1 MKSIRG
7 TRSGLWSRAFA
18 MRIHVHGVRRYVP
31 TASKGK
37 KGLKVVLPQLWI
49 YPKGE
54 TTGEMLCD
62 QMKHPKLCTFFVS
75 PLSTQKKTWPWPF
88 FLLSFFPFGICR
100 IWSRSNLVNH
110 FSWGVST
117 KNDLGIYSL
126 PCLTAEEILLSFFDS
141 LLSSPSLSTIS

>member
-1 MKSIRG
+1 
-7 TRSGLWSRAFA
+7 

-62 QMKHPKLCTFFVS
+62 QMKHPKFCTFFDS
-75 PLSTQKKTWPWPF
+75 PLSTQKKTLAMALFSFYPF
-88 FLLSFFPFGICR
+88 FHLEFAEYDQDQTLLIIFHEVFRQKMIWVYIAFPASQPKRSSFHFWTPCFPH
-100 IWSRSNLVNH
+100 LH
-110 FSWGVST
+110 FPRFHKMCSAFRW
-117 KNDLGIYSL
+117 I
-126 PCLTAEEILLSFFDS
+126 F
-141 LLSSPSLSTIS
+141 